1 MDTLSGLTTFE
12 AVVRFAEQAV
22 SPALAAR
29 LRDLNEI
36 DEPEAVPVDATSAR
50 NLVAFFREL
59 GSPAPEAVTVTADG
73 ELDYSVMK
81 AALGELVIRFR
92 TDDTVWV
99 AVDGDSYRGAVQE
112 PASVLMSDRD
122 LLSLRAWL

>member
-1 MDTLSGLTTFE
+1 MDTLSGLTSFE

-29 LRDLNEI
+29 LRELNDL
-36 DEPEAVPVDATSAR
+36 DDPEAAPVDATSAR
-50 NLVAFFREL
+50 NLVAFFREA
-59 GSPAPEAVTVTADG
+59 GSPAPEAVTATADG
-73 ELDYSVMK
+73 ELDYSVSRPT
-81 AALGELVIRFR
+81 LGDLVIRFR

-99 AVDGDSYRGAVQE
+99 AVDGEAYRGAVQE
-112 PASVLMSDRD
+112 PASALMSDRD